1 MTWPFR
7 RRLAG
12 PPWVFSEEV
21 VASVRDVAARNL
33 LDQLAGQ
40 VRDLR
45 AQVAQLE
52 NIQREHMARLREVV
66 YLDASQFSGLDA
78 AALQVRRMVE
88 AQRERDRGFGSGVEA
103 SDG

>member
-12 PPWVFSEEV
+12 PPWEFSDAV

-45 AQVAQLE
+45 SQVAQLE
-52 NIQREHMARLREVV
+52 NVQREHMARLREVV
-66 YLDASQFSGLDA
+66 YLDASQFSELDA
-78 AALQVRRMVE
+78 AALQVRRMVT
-88 AQRERDRGFGSGVEA
+88 AQRDREA
-103 SDG
+103 AAGA